1 MLVKVLLQWEIHATP
16 LHLVSFNFKH
26 MGDNFSQYTSQNWLV
41 GEPNWFH
48 ENDFWEFQKIM
59 KTSTND
65 FMHDYLLESFHT
77 MIRLETQPMMVT
89 ILKQLIHKLLMNLRI
104 DSIVWALNVLV

>member
-1 MLVKVLLQWEIHATP
+1 M
-16 LHLVSFNFKH
+16 
-26 MGDNFSQYTSQNWLV
+26 
-41 GEPNWFH
+41 GEPNLFH
-48 ENDFWEFQKIM
+48 ENDFWVFQKIM

-65 FMHDYLLESFHT
+65 FMHDCLLESIPT

-104 DSIVWALNVLV
+104 DSTFWALNVLV